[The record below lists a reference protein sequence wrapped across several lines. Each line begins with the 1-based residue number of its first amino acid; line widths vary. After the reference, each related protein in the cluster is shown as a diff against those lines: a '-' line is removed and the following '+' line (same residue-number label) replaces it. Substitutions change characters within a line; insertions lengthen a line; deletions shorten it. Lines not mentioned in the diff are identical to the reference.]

1 MDHKGFAELLSQL
14 ADNWTAKRYEEVAG
28 LFTNRLF
35 YSDAIN
41 YAYYD
46 RTALLAFFRDDGE
59 HPQLCVFHNS
69 IFDFEKQLGV
79 AEYSYKGHFLYHGTV
94 WIKLDGDKISVW
106 REYQHRSDQPHSAFW
121 KIDERDHH

>member
-14 ADNWTAKRYEEVAG
+14 ADNWTAKRYEEVAA

-59 HPQLCVFHNS
+59 HPQSCAFHNS

-79 AEYSYKGHFLYHGTV
+79 AEYTYEGHFLYHGTV
-94 WIKLDGDKISVW
+94 WIELDGDKISVW